1 MIDKRQDQLIAMA
14 RRLDLLQQKVFEAEG
29 KTISDTEFAKRYL
42 PFSASTFSRV
52 KSNEKAK
59 TIGLNFDNIT
69 EQIQQA
75 EEEIAERLSAI
86 RIAAAVEQE
95 FVPTKLACATQ
106 ASLKK
111 ARDSKTR
118 RVVVL
123 LAPTGAGKS
132 TVGEALSARG
142 AIYMEGRQ
150 SWKRSYKAF
159 CADVARAAGR
169 PMKVKRYTEHDAEER
184 MLQALR
190 SRDVILYLDEAN
202 ALGPESV
209 NAIKMIVNTTG
220 TVVLI
225 AAVPGTWDKLCSG
238 AEDEVEQLV
247 NRCQPILRY
256 KGLSADDARPFIS
269 RSALSAA
276 DIDKCID
283 QVVECANEF
292 GAFKTIVALVD
303 ELQTNKKPTSDDVL
317 KYLRFHTKNTAQS
330 GIKKGV
336 TK

>member
-1 MIDKRQDQLIAMA
+1 MKQRQDKLMVLAE
-14 RRLDLLQQKVFEAEG
+14 RLAKLQIKVNEAEG
-29 KTISDTEFAKRYL
+29 KILSDTEFSKRYL
-42 PFSASTFSRV
+42 PFSSSTFSRV
-52 KSNEKAK
+52 KSGDIAK
-59 TIGLNFDNIT
+59 TKGLNLDNIT
-69 EQIQQA
+69 DHIQQA
-75 EEEIAERLSAI
+75 EEDVLERLSSI
-86 RIAAAVEQE
+86 RMAAAAESV

-106 ASLKK
+106 ASIKK
-111 ARDSKTR
+111 ARDSQTR

-169 PMKVKRYTEHDAEER
+169 PMKVKRYTEHDGEER

-190 SRDVILYLDEAN
+190 SRDVVLYLDEAN

-225 AAVPGTWDKLCSG
+225 AAVPGTWDKLCGG
-238 AEDEVEQLV
+238 AEDEVAQLI

-256 KGLSADDARPFIS
+256 KGLSPTDALPFLS
-269 RSALSAA
+269 RSDLSSTE
-276 DIDKCID
+276 IDKCIN
-283 QVVECANEF
+283 QVVEASNEF
-292 GAFKTIVALVD
+292 GAFKTIVALLD
-303 ELQTNKKPTSDDVL
+303 ELKEIDNPTAKDVL
-317 KYLRFHTKNTAQS
+317 KYLRFHKKNTAQS
-330 GIKKGV
+330 GIQRS
-336 TK
+336 

>member
-1 MIDKRQDQLIAMA
+1 MDQRQDKLLALA
-14 RRLDLLQQKVFEAEG
+14 DRLEVLQGTVNEAEG
-29 KTISDTEFAKRYL
+29 KTLSDADFAKRFL
-42 PFSASTFSRV
+42 PFSSSTFSRV
-52 KSNEKAK
+52 KSGDAK
-59 TIGLNFDNIT
+59 KTKGLNLDNIT
-69 EQIQQA
+69 DQIHQA
-75 EEEIAERLSAI
+75 EEEVDERLASL
-86 RIAAAVEQE
+86 RTAAAAESV

-106 ASLKK
+106 ASIKQ

-132 TVGEALSARG
+132 TVGEALAARG

-169 PMKVKRYTEHDAEER
+169 PMKVRHYTEHDAEER

-190 SRDVILYLDEAN
+190 SRDVILYIDEAN

-225 AAVPGTWDKLCSG
+225 AAVPGTWDKLCGG
-238 AEDEVEQLV
+238 AEDEVAQLV

-256 KGLSADDARPFIS
+256 KGLTDEDARLFLS
-269 RSALSAA
+269 RSSLSSAE
-276 DIDKCID
+276 INNCIN
-283 QVVECANEF
+283 QVVQASNEF
-292 GAFKTIVALVD
+292 GAFKTIVALMD
-303 ELQTNKKPTSDDVL
+303 ELKGIEKPTAEDVL
-317 KYLRFHTKNTAQS
+317 KYLRFHNKNTAQS
-330 GIKKGV
+330 GIQRRSSHG
-336 TK
+336 